1 MEEEEDE
8 SKKEEMSFY
17 DRAAAYVESMSKRND
32 EFPGLP
38 DVVPDGGYP
47 GDLDDCKERI
57 SLLGKKLQII
67 VKLANIHLV
76 YLFIHYLIYV

>member
-1 MEEEEDE
+1 
-8 SKKEEMSFY
+8 MSF
-17 DRAAAYVESMSKRND
+17 RVFRT
-32 EFPGLP
+32 
-38 DVVPDGGYP
+38 VVPDGGYP